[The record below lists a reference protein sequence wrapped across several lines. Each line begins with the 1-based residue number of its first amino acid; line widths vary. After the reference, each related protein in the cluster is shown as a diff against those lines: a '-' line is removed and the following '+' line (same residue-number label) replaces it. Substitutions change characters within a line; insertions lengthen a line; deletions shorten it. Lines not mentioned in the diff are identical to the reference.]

1 VAIELETKPGGRAPL
16 KSLMEQIVAE
26 KGPSQNGSH
35 GITRYEALDNPDLLI
50 ESADFQNHLSRHS
63 WMRAVEDD
71 G

>member
-1 VAIELETKPGGRAPL
+1 
-16 KSLMEQIVAE
+16 MEQIVAE